1 MSRKSF
7 LLLACLFLTAFLWA
21 QDQLYKKDN
30 SKVLVKVLEI
40 SSTEIKYKLFDN
52 LNGPTYTENK
62 SSISLI
68 IYENGKHEVVSNEP
82 ESSITNYPRYLND
95 TRKSDSLKYYS
106 RTNSVSLNFLN
117 FFNNEI
123 GVIYQKEIFQSNYNI
138 IVPLAIGLEQP
149 NVTQSVWY
157 SQSNNVSYIDL
168 EKKRYEL
175 GLGIHYYPN
184 LGTNINYFIGPVFRF
199 MQFDAVQNYYANY
212 SSVKKN
218 IVLNRYTMTIT
229 NGFIFRT
236 KSRLVSTLFAS
247 LGFKY
252 DNVPDPVID
261 PVTNIQSNPISQ
273 PVSLNIWLGYSVGF
287 NF

>member
-1 MSRKSF
+1 MFRKSF
-7 LLLACLFLTAFLWA
+7 LLLPCLFLMTFSWA

-52 LNGPTYTENK
+52 LNGPTYTEYK

-68 IYENGKHEVVSNEP
+68 IYENGKHEVVNSEP
-82 ESSITNYPRYLND
+82 ESTVMYYPKYSND
-95 TRKSDSLKYYS
+95 TKKSDSIKYYGRS
-106 RTNSVSLNFLN
+106 NSISLNFLN

-157 SQSNNVSYIDL
+157 SQGYNVGYIDL

-184 LGTNINYFIGPVFRF
+184 LGSNINYFIGPVFRF

-212 SSVKKN
+212 NSTTKN
-218 IVLNRYTMTIT
+218 IVLNRYAMTIT

-236 KSRLVSTLFAS
+236 KSRLISTLFAS

-261 PVTNIQSNPISQ
+261 PITNIQSNPISQ

>member
-7 LLLACLFLTAFLWA
+7 LLLACLFLPAFFWA

>member
-7 LLLACLFLTAFLWA
+7 LLLACLFLMAFSWA

-30 SKVLVKVLEI
+30 SKLLVKVLEI
-40 SSTEIKYKLFDN
+40 GSSEIKYKLFDN
-52 LNGPTYTENK
+52 LNGPIYTELK

-82 ESSITNYPRYLND
+82 QSSVANYPRYLND
-95 TRKSDSLKYYS
+95 SRKSDSLKYYS

-123 GVIYQKEIFQSNYNI
+123 GVIYQKEIFESNYNI
-138 IVPLAIGLEQP
+138 IVPIAFGLEQP

-157 SQSNNVSYIDL
+157 SQGNNESYIDL
-168 EKKRYEL
+168 EKKRFEL

-218 IVLNRYTMTIT
+218 IVLNRYAMTIT

-252 DNVPDPVID
+252 DKVPDPVID